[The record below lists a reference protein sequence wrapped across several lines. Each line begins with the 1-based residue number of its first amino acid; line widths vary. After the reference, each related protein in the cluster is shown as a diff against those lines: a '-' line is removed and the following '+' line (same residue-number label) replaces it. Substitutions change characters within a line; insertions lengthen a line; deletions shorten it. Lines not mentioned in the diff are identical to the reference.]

1 MKVISV
7 KLNLEVISV
16 RMEINIRVFVKN
28 LKDREEVD
36 VEKDGV

>member
-1 MKVISV
+1 MKVIAV

-16 RMEINIRVFVKN
+16 RMETNIRVFVKN